1 MLWILPRRLAL
12 AWLLGAAC
20 APLVLGADPNK
31 QPNSPWWRN
40 AVIYEIY
47 PRSFGDSNGDG
58 VGDLNGITQHLDYLH
73 DLGVDALWIAPFF
86 PSPQVDFGY
95 DISDY
100 RAIDPQYGTMADFD
114 RLAAEAK
121 KRNIRII
128 LDFVVN
134 HTSDKHPWFLESKSS
149 RTNPKANWYMWNDG
163 KPNQTPPNNWI
174 SIFGHS
180 AWEWVPERRQF
191 YYHAFY
197 KEQPDLNW
205 NNREVRNAMY
215 DVMRFWMKR
224 GAAGFRLDAVTTMF
238 EDPQLRDEPV
248 KEPGTSA
255 YGDPI
260 LTRQYT
266 DNLPGIHDIF
276 REMRRVTD
284 EFPDGVLI
292 GEVYVPT
299 VRDLARMYGL
309 KNDELQLPMDT
320 QLGFINHL
328 SVDDFRVKLR
338 EAETGINGNLPL
350 LVFSNHDNPRSWN
363 RYGDGKNDPA
373 IAKIIATTLLAPR
386 GVALMYYGEEI
397 AMENND
403 PKSKDEV
410 KDPIGRT
417 GWPREKG
424 RDGERTP
431 MQWNGDTNAG
441 FSTARTTW
449 LPVAPNYK
457 TKNVSAEAKDPAS
470 ILNYYK
476 SLIRLRR
483 TNSAVRDGEFA
494 LVNETDKNVLAF
506 IRRAPDG
513 KTVLVALNFTPS
525 VQKIS
530 FDLQSHGVSGAQ
542 ATTLVS
548 SFSKEGQSSTLKDFT
563 LPAYGSYVGQLQ

>member
-1 MLWILPRRLAL
+1 MTLNHLRRVALAL
-12 AWLLGAAC
+12 LFGVAS
-20 APLVLGADPNK
+20 APLVLGADPN
-31 QPNSPWWRN
+31 QQSNNQWWRK

-47 PRSFGDSNGDG
+47 PRSFGDTSGDG
-58 VGDLNGITQHLDYLH
+58 IGDLNGITQHLDYLR
-73 DLGVDALWIAPFF
+73 DLGIDAIWIAPFF

-114 RLAAEAK
+114 RLVAEAK
-121 KRNIRII
+121 KRNIRIL

-134 HTSDKHPWFLESKSS
+134 HTSDKHPWFIESKSS

-163 KPNQTPPNNWI
+163 KANRQPPNNWA

-205 NNREVRNAMY
+205 TNREVRNAMY
-215 DVMRFWMKR
+215 DVMRFWMKK

-238 EDPQLRDEPV
+238 EDPQLRDEPI
-248 KEPGTSA
+248 KEPGTNA

-266 DNLPGIHDIF
+266 DNLPGIHEVF

-299 VRDLARMYGL
+299 VQDLARMYGAQ
-309 KNDELQLPMDT
+309 NDELQLPMDT

-328 SVDDFRVKLR
+328 SADEFRTKLR
-338 EAETGINGNLPL
+338 EAETGINGHVPL

-373 IAKIIATTLLAPR
+373 IAKLIATTLLTPR

-397 AMENND
+397 GMENND
-403 PKSKDEV
+403 PKSKDDV
-410 KDPIGRT
+410 RDPIGRT

-431 MQWNGDTNAG
+431 MQWNADTNAG

-449 LPVAPNYK
+449 LPAAPSYK
-457 TKNVSAEAKDPAS
+457 TRNVAAESQEPTS
-470 ILNYYK
+470 MLNYYK
-476 SLIRLRR
+476 ALIRLRR
-483 TNSAVRDGEFA
+483 TNPAMRDGDFV
-494 LVNETDKNVLAF
+494 LVNEADKNVLAF
-506 IRRAPDG
+506 LRRAPDG

-525 VQKIS
+525 AQKLS
-530 FDLQSHGVSGAQ
+530 FDLHGVPGTQ
-542 ATTLVS
+542 ASTLLS
-548 SFSKEGQSSTLKDFT
+548 SFSKEGQSSSLKDFS
-563 LPAYGSYVGQLQ
+563 LPPYGSYIGQVQ